1 MGGVVPGWVCWLSD
15 VVKSTLDQEIISLP
29 RDAVSDD
36 ETRYPVDEPSMRAF
50 LETFFTR
57 HLFQLQRS
65 LAEYIASPDLQKT
78 LRFGPLRLLDIGS
91 GPALASLAILDLI
104 HRMMLSANPR
114 TRIWPF
120 RMVHVLNDTSSV
132 CLATGKRM
140 LTAYHRLARTDG
152 LTLHNDR
159 ILTMS
164 AAFPR
169 NMQQVQRLASF
180 LGGYDIIILSYV
192 VSPLIDDCGLQDLVA
207 AVELLGRL
215 CSGHG
220 RVLIVQDR
228 FQESI
233 VQRLAH
239 MLNAEC
245 QEQTIT
251 QEIYPPR
258 GENERYTYT
267 YYDCL
272 HMPWGNRLLR
282 RGLPSAVHQM
292 RQLHLAGSA

>member
-1 MGGVVPGWVCWLSD
+1 
-15 VVKSTLDQEIISLP
+15 
-29 RDAVSDD
+29 
-36 ETRYPVDEPSMRAF
+36 MRAF

-65 LAEYIASPDLQKT
+65 LTEYIASPDLQKT
-78 LRFGPLRLLDIGS
+78 LRFSPLCLLDIGS
-91 GPALASLAILDLI
+91 GPAVASLAILDLI
-104 HRMMLSANPR
+104 HRMRLSANPR
-114 TRIWPF
+114 TCIWPF

-140 LTAYHRLARTDG
+140 LTACHRLARADG
-152 LTLHNDR
+152 LTLYDDR
-159 ILTMS
+159 IFTLS

-169 NMQQVQRLASF
+169 NMQQVQHLASF

-192 VSPLIDDCGLQDLVA
+192 VSPLIDDHGLQDLVA

-215 CSGHG
+215 CRAHG
-220 RVLIVQDR
+220 RVLIIQDR

-233 VQRLAH
+233 IQHLAH
-239 MLNAEC
+239 LLNAEC
-245 QEQTIT
+245 REQTVI

-258 GENERYTYT
+258 GDNERYTYT

-272 HMPWGNRLLR
+272 YTPRGNRLLNCR
-282 RGLPSAVHQM
+282 LSSDVRQM
-292 RQLHLAGSA
+292 RQLHLAGSQ